1 MRLQVITSEEQHQDS
16 LAELDRLILANPPA
30 GSEEADRLSVLGV
43 LVETYERT
51 HFPIEK
57 PSPVEAIRFRME
69 QQGLTPRD
77 LERYIGSRSKVSE
90 VLSEKVPLSL
100 RMIRELHAGLGIPA
114 DVLLQDR
121 SAILSGDDTLDWE
134 RFPVRAM
141 WKRGWFEATEKQ
153 VRADPGALAR
163 VFISRGGIS
172 DRAPVPLFR
181 RSPHE
186 RAPARTDAFYAAL
199 AWTARVRQRAE
210 VIRDMPD
217 YVPGSI
223 TPETLRAVARLS
235 AHADGPTAVCA
246 YLQTL
251 GVAIIVE
258 PHLPRTKL
266 DGAALLLSSGR
277 PVVGLTLRYDR
288 TDYFWFTL
296 MHELIHVQRHLAV
309 AGTDAYLDDLD
320 LEPGEDVLEAEADRL
335 AGEALIPRSVWPRS
349 AAFRERTAD
358 AIFALAKQLEIHP
371 AIVAGRLQRETK
383 NFYLFSQMVGHRQ
396 VRRMFGLA
404 AAEAPEEE
412 ADE

>member
-1 MRLQVITSEEQHQDS
+1 MRLQVITSEEQHEDS
-16 LAELDRLILANPPA
+16 LAEIDRLILANPPA
-30 GSEEADRLSVLGV
+30 GSQEADRLSVLGV
-43 LVETYERT
+43 LVETYERS

-57 PSPVEAIRFRME
+57 PTPVEAIRFRME

-90 VLSEKVPLSL
+90 VLAEKVPLSL

-114 DVLLQDR
+114 EVLLQDR
-121 SAILSGDDTLDWE
+121 SASPSGDDAWNWE

-163 VFISRGGIS
+163 VFISHSIGDAAS
-172 DRAPVPLFR
+172 VPLFR
-181 RSPHE
+181 RSLHE
-186 RAPARTDAFYAAL
+186 RTKARTDAFYALL

-210 VIRDMPD
+210 LIRDMPD
-217 YVPGSI
+217 YVPASI

-235 AHADGPTAVCA
+235 AHVDGPTAVCA

-251 GVAIIVE
+251 GVATIVE
-258 PHLPRTKL
+258 PHLPKTKL

-277 PVVGLTLRYDR
+277 PVIGLTLRYDR
-288 TDYFWFTL
+288 TDHFWFTL
-296 MHELIHVQRHLAV
+296 MHELIHVQRHLTAG
-309 AGTDAYLDDLD
+309 GTDAYLDDLD
-320 LEPGEDVLEAEADRL
+320 LEPGEDPIEAEADRL

-349 AAFRERTAD
+349 AAFRERTAE

-404 AAEAPEEE
+404 AAAASEED